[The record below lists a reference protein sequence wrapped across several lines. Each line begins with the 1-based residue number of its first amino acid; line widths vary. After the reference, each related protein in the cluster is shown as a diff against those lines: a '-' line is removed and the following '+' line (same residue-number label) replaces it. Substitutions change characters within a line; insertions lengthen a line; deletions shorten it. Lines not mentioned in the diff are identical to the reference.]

1 MSQQKSSSPQVMQ
14 PQQETPGLNLKSGR
28 KKVISMFYTKKP
40 ALFQAFISMFQ
51 TLNGVGEGGGGSS
64 LENNQEKKKTSSVV
78 SSMCGRCG
86 NGFQGTMMPTVS
98 GFDRVLIPPSNA
110 LARSPVCTVIVNKIL
125 YGSSFPL

>member
-1 MSQQKSSSPQVMQ
+1 MQ

-64 LENNQEKKKTSSVV
+64 LENNQEKK
-78 SSMCGRCG
+78 
-86 NGFQGTMMPTVS
+86 NLIS
-98 GFDRVLIPPSNA
+98 G
-110 LARSPVCTVIVNKIL
+110 VIHVWKVWEWLPGYDDAYCIRL
-125 YGSSFPL
+125 